1 MCQIV
6 YGGGSPPTRL
16 DETLSGAPGATAARR
31 TAVGLGG
38 APRRDCGASNDG
50 PVADPA
56 LGTVRRSCTSR
67 DSRMF
72 PSRYIRRV
80 LLSGIATAAP
90 LA

>member
-56 LGTVRRSCTSR
+56 
-67 DSRMF
+67 
-72 PSRYIRRV
+72 
-80 LLSGIATAAP
+80 
-90 LA
+90 